1 MVSLRTVRTQLAAKQ
16 KFAMPAWDTAQMA
29 RCLGCII
36 RDKGLCNA
44 LTVDELAQFGQIAHR
59 RTYQPGQRILS
70 SEDDTGYI
78 GAISAGVVKVTK
90 ILVDGRQQI
99 VSLLFPPDCLGR
111 SFGKSNPYFAEAAT
125 NVEICS
131 FERAGFERMV
141 DDYAGLNKRLLEQT
155 LDELDGA
162 RDWMILLG
170 RKTAEEKVAS
180 LLLMLAT
187 RSQPSEQTD
196 KIEDHQPPP
205 ADFELHLKRDEI
217 ADFLGLSYET
227 VCRQIAALKKSGLV
241 RFNGTRRFVVPNL
254 DALAAVAG

>member
-1 MVSLRTVRTQLAAKQ
+1 MQAY
-16 KFAMPAWDTAQMA
+16 DTAQMA

-36 RDKGLCNA
+36 RENGLCNA
-44 LTVDELAQFGQIAHR
+44 LTIDELSQFSRIAHR
-59 RTYQPGQRILS
+59 RTYQPGERILS
-70 SEDDTGYI
+70 SEDDVGYI
-78 GAISAGVVKVTK
+78 GAISSGVVKVTK
-90 ILVDGRQQI
+90 ILIDGRQQI
-99 VSLLFPPDCLGR
+99 VSLLFPPNCLGR

-131 FERAGFERMV
+131 FERAGFERMLA
-141 DDYAGLNKRLLEQT
+141 DYAGLNKRLLEQT
-155 LDELDGA
+155 LDELDTA

-187 RSQPSEQTD
+187 RSQP
-196 KIEDHQPPP
+196 IEHANGSDCRPPPP

-227 VCRQIAALKKSGLV
+227 VCRQITALKKSGIV
-241 RFNGTRRFVVPNL
+241 RFNGTRRFGVPDL
-254 DALAAVAG
+254 DALAEVAG

>member
-1 MVSLRTVRTQLAAKQ
+1 
-16 KFAMPAWDTAQMA
+16 MPAYDTAQMA

-44 LTVDELAQFGQIAHR
+44 LTIDELSEFGQIAR
-59 RTYQPGQRILS
+59 RRVYKPGQRILS
-70 SEDDTGYI
+70 SEDSNGYI
-78 GAISAGVVKVTK
+78 GAISSGVVKVTK

-125 NVEICS
+125 KVEICS
-131 FERAGFERMV
+131 FERSGFERMV
-141 DDYAGLNKRLLEQT
+141 EDYAGLNKRLLEQT
-155 LDELDGA
+155 LEELDTA

-180 LLLMLAT
+180 LLLMLAS
-187 RSQPSEQTD
+187 RALPASADAGGQESRKPL
-196 KIEDHQPPP
+196 

-227 VCRQIAALKKSGLV
+227 VCRQIAALKKSGVV
-241 RFNGTRRFVVPNL
+241 RFNGTRRFFVPDL
-254 DALAAVAG
+254 EALADLAG